1 MTAHRF
7 SRRAIT
13 SVPADPAARVL
24 SGGSVGEKAGEPHWS
39 RGRRRKTLTAAMG
52 AALLLLAAA
61 ACSSASSGSGSSG
74 GGSGT
79 GTITLGEMGPLT
91 GPRADIGA
99 AMVQGS
105 NMALSVINA
114 DGGVLGHQVKLDPQD
129 DASDPADAVP
139 ATDKEINVDHVV
151 AIVGPLVQTAPV
163 VLPLAAKANIPD
175 LMWGG
180 GAAFDNETSPYFFRL
195 APSDT
200 EQADAMM
207 VYAHNRGWNKVA
219 IAIGNTTGDTSLI
232 PGLTAMASK
241 LGMTIQ
247 RTVTI
252 AVGSTSFRSE
262 INELF
267 SGHPQ
272 AIVGQFDIPSAG
284 VLFGELKQENLL
296 STPWVVTNLWFA
308 KEFLTSV
315 GNQVASGPIYIAN
328 PGTEN
333 GGYNAF
339 LTLLKQKTGQST
351 PTNGETYM
359 YDAVNIW
366 ALGAAEAGTY
376 QYPKLEQGILK
387 AANGPGTD
395 CTTYTQCLDMLKS
408 GKAIKYVGAASSVT
422 FDSHHN
428 VYGPFDILRYNA
440 NGSSTSVD
448 TLSPQQ
454 ITGALGQ

>member
-1 MTAHRF
+1 M
-7 SRRAIT
+7 
-13 SVPADPAARVL
+13 
-24 SGGSVGEKAGEPHWS
+24 
-39 RGRRRKTLTAAMG
+39 RRKTLIASMG
-52 AALLLLAAA
+52 VALLLAAA
-61 ACSSASSGSGSSG
+61 ACGPAASGSGSSG

-79 GTITLGEMGPLT
+79 GTISLGEMGPLT

-105 NMALSVINA
+105 NLAVSTINA
-114 DGGVLGHQVKLDPQD
+114 AGGVLGHQVKLDPQD

-139 ATDKEINVDHVV
+139 ATDKEINVDHAV

-207 VYAHNRGWNKVA
+207 VYAHKRGWNKVA
-219 IAIGNTTGDTSLI
+219 LAIGNTTGDTSLI
-232 PGLTAMASK
+232 PGLTAAASK

-252 AVGSTSFRSE
+252 TVGSTSFRSE
-262 INELF
+262 INALF

-333 GGYNAF
+333 GGYSAF
-339 LTLLKQKTGQST
+339 LKLLKQKKGQST

-376 QYPKLEQGILK
+376 DYPKLEQGILK

-395 CTTYTQCLDMLKS
+395 CTTYTQCLDLLKS

-422 FDSHHN
+422 FDNHHN
-428 VYGPFDILRYNA
+428 VYGPFDILRYNT
-440 NGSSTSVD
+440 NGSTTATT

>member
-1 MTAHRF
+1 MGTA
-7 SRRAIT
+7 
-13 SVPADPAARVL
+13 
-24 SGGSVGEKAGEPHWS
+24 
-39 RGRRRKTLTAAMG
+39 
-52 AALLLLAAA
+52 LLLAAA
-61 ACSSASSGSGSSG
+61 ACGAAASGSGSSG
-74 GGSGT
+74 GGPGT

-91 GPRADIGA
+91 GARSDIGA

-105 NMALSVINA
+105 NLALSTINA
-114 DGGVLGHQVKLDPQD
+114 AGGVLGHHVKLDPQD
-129 DASDPADAVP
+129 DAADPADAVP
-139 ATDKEINVDHVV
+139 AADKEINVDHAV
-151 AIVGPLVQTAPV
+151 AIVGPVVQTAPV
-163 VLPLAAKANIPD
+163 VLPIAAKANIPD

-207 VYAHNRGWNKVA
+207 VYAHSKGWNKVA
-219 IAIGNTTGDTSLI
+219 LAIGNTTGDTSLI
-232 PGLTAMASK
+232 PGLTAEAKK
-241 LGMTIQ
+241 LGMTVQ

-262 INELF
+262 INALF

-308 KEFLTSV
+308 NEFLASV
-315 GNQVASGPIYIAN
+315 GKQIASGPIYIAN

-333 GGYNAF
+333 GGYKAF
-339 LTLLKQKTGQST
+339 LTLLKQKKGQAA

-359 YDAVNIW
+359 YDAVNVW
-366 ALGAAEAGTY
+366 ALGAAQAGTY
-376 QYPKLEQGILK
+376 EYPKLEQGILK
-387 AANGPGTD
+387 VANGPGTD
-395 CTTYTQCLDMLKS
+395 CTTYTRCLDLLKS
-408 GKAIKYVGAASSVT
+408 GKAIKYLGAASSVT
-422 FDSHHN
+422 FDAHHN
-428 VYGPFDILRYNA
+428 VYGPFDILHYNA
-440 NGSSTSVD
+440 DGSATSTT

-454 ITGALGQ
+454 ITGAQGQ

>member
-1 MTAHRF
+1 MKAYDISRWHSKAATAVI
-7 SRRAIT
+7 A
-13 SVPADPAARVL
+13 
-24 SGGSVGEKAGEPHWS
+24 
-39 RGRRRKTLTAAMG
+39 
-52 AALLLLAAA
+52 AALVLAAA
-61 ACSSASSGSGSSG
+61 ACSSSAAGSSG
-74 GGSGT
+74 GGSGS
-79 GTITLGEMGPLT
+79 GPITLGELGPLT
-91 GPRADIGA
+91 GARADIGA

-105 NMALSVINA
+105 NLALSVINA

-129 DASDPADAVP
+129 SASDPADAVP
-139 ATDKEINVDHVV
+139 AADKEINVDHVA
-151 AIVGPLVQTAPV
+151 AIVGPIVQTAPV

-200 EQADAMM
+200 EQADAMI
-207 VYAHNRGWNKVA
+207 VYAHKRGWDKIA
-219 IAIGNTTGDTSLI
+219 LAIGNTTGDTSLV
-232 PGLTAMASK
+232 PPLTAAAKK

-262 INELF
+262 INDLF

-296 STPWVVTNLWFA
+296 STPWVVSNLWFA

-333 GGYNAF
+333 GGYADF
-339 LTLLKQKTGQST
+339 LKLLKQKTGQAA
-351 PTNGETYM
+351 PTNGQTYM

-376 QYPKLEQGILK
+376 QYPKLEQGIVK
-387 AANGPGTD
+387 AADGPGTD
-395 CTTYTQCLDMLKS
+395 CTSYTQCLSLLKA
-408 GKAIKYVGAASSVT
+408 GKAIKYLGAASNVT

-428 VYGPFDILRYNA
+428 VYGPFDILHYNV
-440 NGSSTSVD
+440 NGSSTAID

-454 ITGALGQ
+454 ITGELGQK

>member
-1 MTAHRF
+1 MKAHNI
-7 SRRAIT
+7 SRH
-13 SVPADPAARVL
+13 L
-24 SGGSVGEKAGEPHWS
+24 
-39 RGRRRKTLTAAMG
+39 RRRPQALTAVIA
-52 AALLLLAAA
+52 AALLLAAT
-61 ACSSASSGSGSSG
+61 ACSSSTSG
-74 GGSGT
+74 GGSNGGPGK

-91 GPRADIGA
+91 GARADLGA

-105 NMALSVINA
+105 NLALSIINP

-139 ATDKEINVDHVV
+139 AADKEINVDHVV

-163 VLPLAAKANIPD
+163 VLPLAAKANIPM

-180 GAAFDNETSPYFFRL
+180 GAVFDNETSPYFFRL

-219 IAIGNTTGDTSLI
+219 LAIGNTTGDTSLI
-232 PGLTAMASK
+232 PPLTAAAAK

-262 INELF
+262 ITNLF
-267 SGHPQ
+267 AGHPQ

-284 VLFGELKQENLL
+284 VLFGELKSENLL
-296 STPWVVTNLWFA
+296 STPWVVSNLWFD
-308 KEFLTSV
+308 KEFFTSV
-315 GNQVASGPIYIAN
+315 GAQVASGPIYIAN

-333 GGYNAF
+333 GGYTDF
-339 LTLLKQKTGQST
+339 LKLLKQKLNQSQ
-351 PTNGETYM
+351 PVNGETYM
-359 YDAVNIW
+359 YDAVNVW
-366 ALGAAEAGTY
+366 ALGAQEAGTY
-376 QYPKLEQGILK
+376 AYPKLEQGIMK
-387 AANGPGTD
+387 VSDGPGTT
-395 CTTYTQCLDMLKS
+395 CTTYAQCLSLLKS
-408 GKAIKYVGAASSVT
+408 GKAIKYEGAASSVT

-428 VYGPFDILRYNA
+428 VYGPFDVLHYNTD
-440 NGSSTSVD
+440 GSVTAID
-448 TLSPQQ
+448 TMSPDQ
-454 ITGALGQ
+454 ITGALAAQ